1 MSVKDGRIVLPDGMS
16 HRVLILPDN
25 QPMAQEALRKVADL
39 IEAGAIVIGPA
50 PTGLAGSPL
59 QPDDEEKFE
68 ALVKWSWGGNR
79 SSEAAVQRRIGAGY
93 LVSGQSTRQ
102 VLVDAGV
109 PPDFEHSGL
118 TDNGSIY
125 WIHRKTEDATSTSSP
140 VIGSPQKS
148 WSAYPC
154 RRQAAGT
161 VGPRHRHIARCR
173 VVSSGRQ
180 PHDSPRG
187 IRSLRLDVCCF
198 PQTHRRTCDQK
209 GEDKLPT
216 GGWISTGASRR
227 MGG

>member
-125 WIHRKTEDATSTSSP
+125 WIHRKTEDADIYFVTSHWQPAEKLECIS
-140 VIGSPQKS
+140 
-148 WSAYPC
+148 
-154 RRQAAGT
+154 
-161 VGPRHRHIARCR
+161 
-173 VVSSGRQ
+173 VSSAGSRNCGT
-180 PHDSPRG
+180 PSPAHCA
-187 IRSLRLDVCCF
+187 L
-198 PQTHRRTCDQK
+198 PRRFVRKAT
-209 GEDKLPT
+209 
-216 GGWISTGASRR
+216 AR
-227 MGG
+227 